1 MSAVTRVSDL
11 ARITVEDVMNTEV
24 ISVRPDLSVAELVEL
39 LEEKGIT
46 GAPVVDSDG
55 VVVGVV
61 SGTDVARA
69 ALEEARERS
78 EVGEEAAGPP
88 SRGDDE
94 TPGAYFRQP
103 DGLVGEG
110 FAWAL
115 PARLPKTRLAVRAV
129 REIMTPATF
138 SVRPEATLPEL
149 ARFLVRA
156 GVHRAL
162 VLDGSRLAGLVTSM
176 DVLRIVAEGEGGD

>member
-1 MSAVTRVSDL
+1 MSAVTRASDL

-39 LEEKGIT
+39 LEEEGIT
-46 GAPVVDSDG
+46 GAPVLDPDG

-69 ALEEARERS
+69 ALEEGRERS
-78 EVGEEAAGPP
+78 EFGDEAAGAP
-88 SRGDDE
+88 SRRDGE
-94 TPGAYFRQP
+94 APGAYFRQP
-103 DGLVGEG
+103 DGLAGEG
-110 FAWAL
+110 YAWAL
-115 PARLPKTRLAVRAV
+115 PARLPKTRLGTRAV

-138 SVRPEATLPEL
+138 SVRPEATLSDL
-149 ARFLVRA
+149 ARFLIRA

-162 VLDGSRLAGLVTSM
+162 VLEGSRLAGLVTSM
-176 DVLRIVAEGEGGD
+176 DVLRLVAESEGGD

>member
-11 ARITVEDVMNTEV
+11 ARLTVEDVMKTEV
-24 ISVRPDLSVAELVEL
+24 ITVRPDLSVAELVEL
-39 LEEKGIT
+39 LEEERIT
-46 GAPVVDSDG
+46 GAPVVDADG

-78 EVGEEAAGPP
+78 GESEAGTAEPVRPEGQAA
-88 SRGDDE
+88 
-94 TPGAYFRQP
+94 GAYFRQP
-103 DGLVGEG
+103 DGLATEG
-110 FAWAL
+110 VSWAL
-115 PARLPKTRLAVRAV
+115 PARLPKTRLGARAV

-149 ARFLVRA
+149 AGFLIRA

-162 VLDGSRLAGLVTSM
+162 VLEGSRLAGLVTSM
-176 DVLRIVAEGEGGD
+176 DVLRLVAEGDGGS